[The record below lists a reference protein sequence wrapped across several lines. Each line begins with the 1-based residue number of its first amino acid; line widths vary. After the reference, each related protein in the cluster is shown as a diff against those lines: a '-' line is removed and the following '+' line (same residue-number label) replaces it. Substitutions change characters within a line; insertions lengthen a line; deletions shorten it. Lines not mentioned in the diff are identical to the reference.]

1 MPSVQRD
8 FKTTNSRSALQL
20 LKSRGPVQH
29 CTPSVFFTSAFCH
42 TYQLYAAVRCF
53 FFFFFSFSAGASR
66 HSFFFFFL
74 CSNTLH
80 RFSLQVH
87 CATSTH
93 FVQQYAPFVFFT
105 SAFRHTYPFYAAVR
119 SICSH
124 TIESSPC
131 MQEQTPPNHIQSPS
145 RGCGTKQIRALRE

>member
-29 CTPSVFFTSAFCH
+29 CTPSVFFTSALCH
-42 TYQLYAAVRCF
+42 TYRLYAAVRCCFLFLF
-53 FFFFFSFSAGASR
+53 FYRCIAPQLPI
-66 HSFFFFFL
+66 L

-93 FVQQYAPFVFFT
+93 FAQQYAPFVFFT

-119 SICSH
+119 SIGSH

-131 MQEQTPPNHIQSPS
+131 MPEQTPPNHIQSPS